1 MMLLHSYAHIAVFAR
16 APELGKVKTR
26 LTPALGAE
34 SALGLY
40 TAMLDR
46 TLSLI
51 KVSELAPT
59 SLWVTSNPSHEIFI
73 RHCPEREI
81 YLQCG
86 ADLGQ
91 RMGHCVE
98 ELLSNPD
105 TDYLVLIG
113 TDCPALTK
121 DYLQAALT
129 ALEGGQDC
137 VLGPA
142 RDGGYVLIGLRRPLP
157 ALFQDIDWGTSR
169 VLAQTLDRI
178 ARMELRLTLLEEQ
191 WDVDESADL
200 ALLATL
206 QPPLSWP

>member
-1 MMLLHSYAHIAVFAR
+1 MPLHSRAHIAVFAR

-26 LTPALGAE
+26 LIPALGAE
-34 SALGLY
+34 SALALY
-40 TAMLDR
+40 TAMLER
-46 TLSLI
+46 TLSLV
-51 KVSELAPT
+51 KVSGLAPM
-59 SLWVTSNPSHEIFI
+59 SLWVTSNPSHEKFI
-73 RHCPEREI
+73 TYCSEREI
-81 YLQCG
+81 YLQYG

-91 RMGHCVE
+91 RMAHCIA
-98 ELLSNPD
+98 ELLSKPD

-121 DYLQAALT
+121 EYLQAALT
-129 ALEGGQDC
+129 ALQGGQDC

-142 RDGGYVLIGLRRPLP
+142 RDGGYVLIGLRRLIP
-157 ALFQDIDWGTSR
+157 ALFQDIDWSTSR

-178 ARMELRLTLLEEQ
+178 ASMEVRLTLLEEQ

-206 QPPLSWP
+206 QPPLSWS

>member
-1 MMLLHSYAHIAVFAR
+1 MPLHSRAHIAVFAR

-26 LTPALGAE
+26 LIPALGAE

-46 TLSLI
+46 ILSLV
-51 KVSELAPT
+51 KVSGLAPM
-59 SLWVTSNPSHEIFI
+59 SLWVTSNPSHEKFI
-73 RHCPEREI
+73 TYCSEREI
-81 YLQCG
+81 YLQYG

-91 RMGHCVE
+91 RMAHCFAE
-98 ELLSNPD
+98 QLSKPD

-129 ALEGGQDC
+129 ALQGGQDC

-142 RDGGYVLIGLRRPLP
+142 RDGGYVLIGLRRPIP
-157 ALFQDIDWGTSR
+157 ALFQDIDWSTSR
-169 VLAQTLDRI
+169 VLVQTLDRI
-178 ARMELRLTLLEEQ
+178 ASLELRLTLLEEQ

>member
-1 MMLLHSYAHIAVFAR
+1 MPLHSRAHIAVFAR

-26 LTPALGAE
+26 LIPALGAE
-34 SALGLY
+34 SALALY
-40 TAMLDR
+40 TAMLAR
-46 TLSLI
+46 TLSLV
-51 KVSELAPT
+51 KVSGLAPM
-59 SLWVTSNPSHEIFI
+59 SLWVTSNPSHEKFI
-73 RHCPEREI
+73 TYCSEREI
-81 YLQCG
+81 YLQYG

-91 RMGHCVE
+91 RMAHCVE
-98 ELLSNPD
+98 ELLSKSD

-121 DYLQAALT
+121 EYLQAALT
-129 ALEGGQDC
+129 ALQGGQDC

-142 RDGGYVLIGLRRPLP
+142 RDGGYVLIGLRRPIP
-157 ALFQDIDWGTSR
+157 ALFQDIDWSTSR

-178 ARMELRLTLLEEQ
+178 ASMKVRLTLLEEQ

-206 QPPLSWP
+206 QPPMSWS